1 LVSRDATVQLDQLSV
16 ALRQRNP
23 WEAIDLGFA
32 MVREWWQD
40 AYAAWLAV
48 FVPAAVAA
56 CLLLPPIWAF
66 LLVWWL
72 NPAIERVVLHVVAS
86 AVFGSRP
93 RLRDTLRSFFSYAR
107 NGLIRSLLPPF
118 RFSPTRSFDLPVRQL
133 ENARGRIARLRSKQL
148 HRRVINQ
155 ASWLT
160 IVCML
165 FEAVVFFSLVGL
177 YDLLLPAASQDSF
190 NPFEVF
196 QATPSHAREY
206 VVTALFL
213 TAMAVIEPLYVAS
226 GFALYLNR
234 RTALEGWDLEVQLRR
249 IAQRTDPRQEG
260 FVATPPAVVAAVAM
274 VIGVAALLA
283 TPGPSAAQDAGP
295 PPHDAQAPRTPDP
308 ADSAQ
313 TIGPAVPPRSEA
325 KRQILEVLK
334 EPQFQQFETQ
344 TLIEPLQKK
353 PEPDKTQWNTGGID
367 SFMRLVAQI
376 LRGAV
381 WVLVGGVLA
390 YALYWVLRRLNWI
403 RAPERSRWTPP
414 QTLFGLDVRPESLP
428 QDVAAVAAQL
438 ARAGNLVG
446 ALSLLY
452 RGTLAA
458 LLHRDQIELVSG
470 DTEVDCLVKTRS
482 QLATPAYGYL
492 SRLLS
497 AWQAA
502 AYAHRL
508 PAQLEVEQLAAEWP
522 TFFRAEPA

>member
-1 LVSRDATVQLDQLSV
+1 VQLDQLSV
-16 ALRQRNP
+16 VLRQRNP

-32 MVREWWQD
+32 MVRQWWWD
-40 AYAAWLAV
+40 AYAAWLTV
-48 FVPAAVAA
+48 FVPVAVAS
-56 CLLLPPIWAF
+56 CLLLPPVWAF
-66 LLVWWL
+66 VLVWWL
-72 NPAIERVVLHVVAS
+72 NPATERVVLHVVAS

-118 RFSPTRSFDLPVRQL
+118 RFSPTRAFDLPVRQL
-133 ENARGRIARLRSKQL
+133 ENARGRTARLRSKQL
-148 HRRVINQ
+148 HRRAINQ

-177 YDLLLPAASQDSF
+177 YDLLVPAASQESF
-190 NPFEVF
+190 NAFEVF
-196 QATPSHAREY
+196 QATPDSARDY

-213 TAMAVIEPLYVAS
+213 TALAMIEPFYVAG

-249 IAQRTDPRQEG
+249 IAQRTDRRQDGELAASG
-260 FVATPPAVVAAVAM
+260 PAVVAAFALA
-274 VIGVAALLA
+274 IGLAAVLGV
-283 TPGPSAAQDAGP
+283 PGRAPAQDVSP
-295 PPHDAQAPRTPDP
+295 PSSEAKAPQIPESSSLAPTRKP
-308 ADSAQ
+308 
-313 TIGPAVPPRSEA
+313 GVPPGSDA

-334 EPQFQQFETQ
+334 DSQFQQFETQ

-353 PEPDKTQWNTGGID
+353 PEEEKAQWDTSGLGPI
-367 SFMRLVAQI
+367 MGLIAKI
-376 LRGAV
+376 LRWVV
-381 WVLVGGVLA
+381 WVLVGGVLV

-403 RAPERSRWTPP
+403 QAPERSQWTPP
-414 QTLFGLDVRPESLP
+414 HTLFGLDVRPESLP

-438 ARAGNLVG
+438 ARSGNLVG

-470 DTEVDCLVKTRS
+470 DTEVDCLTKTRD
-482 QLATPAYGYL
+482 QLAAPTYAYL

-508 PAQLEVEQLAAEWP
+508 PAQLEIEELASEWP
-522 TFFRAEPA
+522 AFFRAEPG

>member
-1 LVSRDATVQLDQLSV
+1 
-16 ALRQRNP
+16 
-23 WEAIDLGFA
+23 
-32 MVREWWQD
+32 
-40 AYAAWLAV
+40 
-48 FVPAAVAA
+48 VPVAVAA
-56 CLLLPPIWAF
+56 CLLLPPVWAF
-66 LLVWWL
+66 VLVWWL
-72 NPAIERVVLHVVAS
+72 NPVTERVVLHVVAS

-118 RFSPTRSFDLPVRQL
+118 RLSPTRSFDLPVRQL
-133 ENARGRIARLRSKQL
+133 ENARGRTARLRSKQL

-177 YDLLLPAASQDSF
+177 YDLLLPAATQDSF

-196 QATPSHAREY
+196 QATPNQARDY

-213 TAMAVIEPLYVAS
+213 TAIAVIEPLYVAG

-249 IAQRTDPRQEG
+249 IAQRSDQRQDGEL
-260 FVATPPAVVAAVAM
+260 VTTRPAVVVAVALA
-274 VIGVAALLA
+274 IGVAAVLA
-283 TPGPSAAQDAGP
+283 MPGPSPAQDVSP
-295 PPHDAQAPRTPDP
+295 PSHDAQAPQIPDP
-308 ADSAQ
+308 ANSAQ
-313 TIGPAVPPRSEA
+313 TVRPAVRSRSEA

-334 EPQFQQFETQ
+334 DPQFQQFETQ

-353 PEPDKTQWNTGGID
+353 PDADKAQWDTSGFG
-367 SFMRLVAQI
+367 SFMRLVAEI
-376 LRGAV
+376 LRWVV
-381 WVLVGGVLA
+381 WVVVGGVLL

-403 RAPERSRWTPP
+403 RAPERSQWTPP

-438 ARAGNLVG
+438 ARSGNLVG

-470 DTEVDCLVKTRS
+470 DTEVDCLAKTRS
-482 QLATPAYGYL
+482 QLAAPSYAYL

-497 AWQAA
+497 VWQAA

-508 PAQLEVEQLAAEWP
+508 PAQLEVEQLASEWP
-522 TFFRAEPA
+522 AFFRTEPA

>member
-1 LVSRDATVQLDQLSV
+1 VQLDQLSV
-16 ALRQRNP
+16 VLRQRNP

-32 MVREWWQD
+32 MVREWWWD

-48 FVPAAVAA
+48 FVPVAVAS
-56 CLLLPPIWAF
+56 CLLLPPVWAF
-66 LLVWWL
+66 VLVWWL
-72 NPAIERVVLHVVAS
+72 NPATERVVLHVVAS

-118 RFSPTRSFDLPVRQL
+118 RLSPTRSFDLPVRQL
-133 ENARGRIARLRSKQL
+133 ENARGRTARKRSKQL

-177 YDLLLPAASQDSF
+177 YDLLIPAATQDSF
-190 NPFEVF
+190 DPFEVF
-196 QATPSHAREY
+196 QATPDHAREY

-213 TAMAVIEPLYVAS
+213 TALAVIEPLYVAG

-249 IAQRTDPRQEG
+249 IAQQTDQRQDG
-260 FVATPPAVVAAVAM
+260 ALGASRPAVVVAVALAIGLAAVLGM
-274 VIGVAALLA
+274 
-283 TPGPSAAQDAGP
+283 PGPSPAQDVSP
-295 PPHDAQAPRTPDP
+295 PSHDAQA
-308 ADSAQ
+308 AQISDSSKSAP
-313 TIGPAVPPRSEA
+313 TARPAVPARSEA

-334 EPQFQQFETQ
+334 DPQFQQFETQ

-353 PEPDKTQWNTGGID
+353 PEEEKAQWDTSGLGP
-367 SFMRLVAQI
+367 FMRLVAQI
-376 LRGAV
+376 LRWVV
-381 WVLVGGVLA
+381 WVLVGGVLM

-403 RAPERSRWTPP
+403 RAPERSQWTPP

-428 QDVAAVAAQL
+428 QDVAAVATQL
-438 ARAGNLVG
+438 ARSGNLVG

-470 DTEVDCLVKTRS
+470 DTEVDCLAKTRD
-482 QLATPAYGYL
+482 QLAAPSYVYL

-497 AWQAA
+497 VWQAA
-502 AYAHRL
+502 AYGHRL
-508 PAQLEVEQLAAEWP
+508 PAQLEVEQLASEWP
-522 TFFRAEPA
+522 AFFRAEPA